1 MSFPTDHTN
10 DLGVVMC
17 PISAE
22 LVAELR
28 GEGQVFERV
37 RIRIADDNVIC
48 VERLA

>member
-1 MSFPTDHTN
+1 MNDPTDHTN
-10 DLGVVMC
+10 DIGVVMC

-28 GEGQVFERV
+28 GEGQVFELV
-37 RIRIADDNVIC
+37 RIRIADNNVIL